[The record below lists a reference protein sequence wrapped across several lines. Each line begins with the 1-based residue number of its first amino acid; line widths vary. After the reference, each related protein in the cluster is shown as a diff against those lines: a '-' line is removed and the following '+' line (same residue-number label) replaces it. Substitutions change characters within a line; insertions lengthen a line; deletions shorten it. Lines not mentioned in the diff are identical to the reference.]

1 MKTILVIG
9 GMGAGKSTA
18 RKALVDQG
26 LEYLDLDK
34 LGHDVLTWEAVK
46 DDLYETFGSDIFN
59 EDDEIDRAA
68 LARKAFATP
77 AETRKLNRITQPRIE
92 ELFTE
97 KLDELRA
104 KGCQVVVVEYSV
116 FKDRASSMAYAA
128 DVVLAVVAP
137 IELRIKR
144 AVQAG
149 FTEED
154 VRHRIAKQI
163 TDADRIEQAD
173 VVFINDSTKE
183 ELYDKV
189 VQWWNDYKKQE
200 GIEA

>member
-26 LEYLDLDK
+26 LEFIDLDRV
-34 LGHDVLTWEAVK
+34 GHDILTWDVVK
-46 DDLYETFGSDIFN
+46 DDLREEFGDDVFN
-59 EDDEIDRAA
+59 EDGSVNRPA
-68 LARKAFATP
+68 LAAKAFVTP
-77 AETRKLNRITQPRIE
+77 ATTRKLNRITQPRIE

-97 KLDELRA
+97 KLDELRK

-149 FTEED
+149 FSEED

-173 VVFINDSTKE
+173 VVFVNDTTKE
-183 ELYDKV
+183 ELYNKV

>member
-1 MKTILVIG
+1 MKTIFVIG

-26 LEYLDLDK
+26 LEFIDLDK
-34 LGHDVLTWEAVK
+34 LGHDVLTWDLVK
-46 DDLYETFGSDIFN
+46 DDLMEAFGPEVFDAN
-59 EDDEIDRAA
+59 GEVNRAA

-92 ELFTE
+92 EVFTE
-97 KLDELRA
+97 KLDDLKR
-104 KGCQVVVVEYSV
+104 KGCKVVVVEYSV
-116 FKDRASSMAYAA
+116 FKDRASSMAYQA

-137 IELRIKR
+137 IDVRIKR
-144 AVQAG
+144 AVASG
-149 FTEED
+149 FAEED

-163 TDADRIEQAD
+163 TDAERIEQAD

-189 VQWWNDYKKQE
+189 RVWWNDYKQQE
-200 GIEA
+200 GLED